1 MVFVKDAESL
11 KFVRFN
17 KASEEILGISQQ
29 EMMGKNDYDFFPP
42 DEAKHF
48 IDDDRRVLAGDG
60 VVDIPEEVIQTRH
73 RGARILHTR
82 KIPVFDSDG
91 KPEFLLGISE
101 DITELKK
108 AQEASLRLAREE
120 AALKEQAAI
129 ARRLEFLSE
138 ASKALGS
145 SLDYRISMEKLASI
159 MVPGV
164 LDWCTMNIRKEGDV
178 FERVV
183 VLHRD
188 PEKLELTKKLR
199 AVNRSVAFST
209 GAEEGKGGNGP
220 MGAMIASG
228 RSVFYPEVS
237 DEILRGTCETEE
249 QFQILKQ
256 LGVRSQIVA
265 PIRVRE
271 KILGAMVCCMSE
283 SNRRFEAT
291 DLQFFEEIGAR
302 TGLAIE
308 NALLYEA
315 AQDAIV
321 ARDEFLSV
329 ASHELKTPI
338 TSLNLL
344 LEMSQRVALAM
355 PSPES
360 ERLLQSL
367 SLCQAQ
373 SKRLSAFVDDLL
385 DVSRMK
391 SGKLSMINF
400 PIS

>member
-1 MVFVKDAESL
+1 VKVPKQFIRWSRPHSFPHPSRRSHIGLRTSRRFLDSLIENLPDMVFVKDAESL

-164 LDWCTMNIRKEGDV
+164 LDWCTI
-178 FERVV
+178 
-183 VLHRD
+183 
-188 PEKLELTKKLR
+188 
-199 AVNRSVAFST
+199 
-209 GAEEGKGGNGP
+209 
-220 MGAMIASG
+220 
-228 RSVFYPEVS
+228 
-237 DEILRGTCETEE
+237 
-249 QFQILKQ
+249 
-256 LGVRSQIVA
+256 
-265 PIRVRE
+265 
-271 KILGAMVCCMSE
+271 
-283 SNRRFEAT
+283 
-291 DLQFFEEIGAR
+291 
-302 TGLAIE
+302 
-308 NALLYEA
+308 
-315 AQDAIV
+315 
-321 ARDEFLSV
+321 
-329 ASHELKTPI
+329 
-338 TSLNLL
+338 
-344 LEMSQRVALAM
+344 
-355 PSPES
+355 
-360 ERLLQSL
+360 
-367 SLCQAQ
+367 
-373 SKRLSAFVDDLL
+373 
-385 DVSRMK
+385 
-391 SGKLSMINF
+391 
-400 PIS
+400 